1 MPDGAEVVAATAAC
15 VAAAIVAWQSWETRK
30 SANASREAAQA
41 AAAGLETAN
50 DALEIARQEEGHS
63 RALVVEA
70 HRARIDATLPAI
82 SVIPQQT
89 IFWPPTLS
97 PNPYQANSWER
108 CPLDASFTLPAD
120 ARKALGVQGRI
131 GSYNGSQRVVQLRVD
146 YLPMDGGERVY
157 DRVVTLAPGADHS
170 IEFLAW
176 TWIEHWVTQEDAATR
191 SLEGQP
197 PGVSYSDQLDS
208 GGSISW
214 SFAISHAPIYQTHDS
229 EPGRYRLISAE
240 PSPGRSSPGS
250 PSLIVQREYRTYWL
264 SRPDGIELPSPEVA
278 E

>member
-1 MPDGAEVVAATAAC
+1 
-15 VAAAIVAWQSWETRK
+15 
-30 SANASREAAQA
+30 
-41 AAAGLETAN
+41 TAN

-108 CPLDASFTLPAD
+108 CPSDASFTLPAD

-131 GSYNGSQRVVQLRVD
+131 GIYNGSQRVVQSRVD
-146 YLPMDGGERVY
+146 YSPMDGGERVY
-157 DRVVTLAPGADHS
+157 DRVVTSAPGADHS

-176 TWIEHWVTQEDAATR
+176 TWI
-191 SLEGQP
+191 
-197 PGVSYSDQLDS
+197 
-208 GGSISW
+208 
-214 SFAISHAPIYQTHDS
+214 
-229 EPGRYRLISAE
+229 
-240 PSPGRSSPGS
+240 
-250 PSLIVQREYRTYWL
+250 
-264 SRPDGIELPSPEVA
+264 
-278 E
+278 